1 VRPTLQSRRSLA
13 LSVAAPLALIGAA
26 VAVGAGGSVSLRST
40 ITLVLC
46 QLIVVIGLQVFVGT
60 SGIYSFGQVGF
71 AAIGAY
77 VAALCTLPPAFAS
90 LQTPSLPSWIANAQ
104 PSPAVAVA
112 AAAGACALLA
122 VVVAL
127 PLMRTS
133 TLAIPISTFAF
144 LIVVYNVLANW
155 EAVTGGSGG
164 LVSIPRSTGLLVAGA
179 WAAGVTIVAL
189 AYKLSGSGYRLAAT
203 RESEVAARSLGIGV
217 LRERTIAFAL
227 SAAIC
232 GIGGALAVHQAGVLE
247 PSTFYFGATVTTLT
261 MLVVG
266 GVRSVFG
273 AVVGSLAVA
282 LVNEVLHN
290 LEAGGNLLGVISVGS
305 RPGLAAVGVGMIL
318 LAAMIALPSGL
329 SGGREAGELLGAPI
343 ATGSGQ
349 RRRAAGVGEGRAAR
363 SSPPAEEALRAEDVC
378 VSFGGLRVLEG
389 VDLEL
394 RHGEALGLIG
404 PNGAGKTTL
413 LNVLSGFQ
421 RPLSGRVYLDEVEV
435 TGLSAARMARAG
447 LGRTFQGAL
456 PFAGL
461 SGAESVAVGAM
472 GLGAPKREAVRRAE
486 AVLGELG
493 LGQLF
498 DQRAGSLSAAK
509 QRLLGIARALA
520 GEPGYLL
527 LDEPAAG
534 LDEVER
540 RQLGAIISMARRRF
554 GCGVLL
560 VEHELS
566 VVAGACERVQVL
578 DGGGT
583 LRIGTPAE
591 VQSDPAVAEAYLG
604 SSFLVGADA

>member
-13 LSVAAPLALIGAA
+13 LSAAAPVALIGAA
-26 VAVGAGGSVSLRST
+26 VAVGAGGSTSLRAT

-46 QLIVVIGLQVFVGT
+46 QLIVVIGMQVFIGS

-77 VAALCTLPPAFAS
+77 VAALCTMPAAFAA
-90 LQTPSLPSWIANAQ
+90 LQTPSLPSWIASAQ
-104 PSPAVAVA
+104 PSPALAVA
-112 AAAGACALLA
+112 IAAGACALLA
-122 VVVAL
+122 AVVAL

-164 LVSIPRSTGLLVAGA
+164 LVSIPRSTGLLAAGA
-179 WAAGVTIVAL
+179 WAAGMTIVAL

-232 GIGGALAVHQAGVLE
+232 GIGGALAVHQTGVLE

-273 AVVGSLAVA
+273 AVIGSLAVA

-290 LEAGGNLLGVISVGS
+290 LEAGGTLLGVISVGS
-305 RPGLAAVGVGMIL
+305 RPGLAAVGVGLIL
-318 LAAMIALPSGL
+318 LAAMIALPRGL
-329 SGGREAGELLGAPI
+329 SRGREAGELLGSPSA
-343 ATGSGQ
+343 ARLGA
-349 RRRAAGVGEGRAAR
+349 RRRAARNGNGLPAGG
-363 SSPPAEEALRAEDVC
+363 SPPREGALRAEGVC

-394 RHGEALGLIG
+394 QRGEALGLIG

-421 RPLSGRVYLDEVEV
+421 RPLGGRVFLDEAEV

-456 PFAGL
+456 PFTGL

-472 GLGAPKREAVRRAE
+472 GLGASKREAVRRAE
-486 AVLGELG
+486 EVLDQLG

-498 DQRAGSLSAAK
+498 DQRVGSLPAAR

-520 GEPGYLL
+520 GEPRYLL

-534 LDEVER
+534 LDEAER
-540 RQLGAIISMARRRF
+540 EQLGAIIAEARRRF

-566 VVAGACERVQVL
+566 VVAKACERVQVL

-591 VQSDPAVAEAYLG
+591 VQGDPAVAEAYLG